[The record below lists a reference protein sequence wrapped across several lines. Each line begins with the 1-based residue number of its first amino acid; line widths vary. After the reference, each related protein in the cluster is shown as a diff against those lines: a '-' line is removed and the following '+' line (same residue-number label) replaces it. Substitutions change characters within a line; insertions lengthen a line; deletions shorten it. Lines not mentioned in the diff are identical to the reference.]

1 MKQFKQGFIGS
12 FKSIFSTKPLFS
24 TLILAVILYGFFY
37 PAAYKSQV
45 ASQLPIVVVNQDQTQ
60 LSQQIVERVM
70 LLRAVKVIEQTT
82 HFADAE
88 QMVRNHQADAIFMI
102 NPNLQASLL
111 HGDTGGISLYLSGAY
126 LIRTKE
132 IGKGLADTIKDTL
145 ASGAD
150 PLLKSLYIDAA
161 VPVESIA
168 LYNPTGG
175 YGDYIF
181 PAVSTLI
188 VHQTLLLGVG
198 MLVGLYRQQH
208 YRFHVS
214 NLLGISLAFMLIGC
228 CSCLYYF
235 GFVFWLQ
242 DYPRGHNLWGSLLAV
257 PVYVFAV
264 VMLGIWLGSLFDR
277 PERVAQVL
285 TFSSLPLFFLSGAS
299 WPLEAMPQWMATLA
313 WCLPSTAG
321 VRQFIQLNQMGAS
334 VMDVLPNLLILLSI
348 GSICM
353 WLGFRRLIRGN
364 LPLQQ
369 ASASTM
375 SHAPTQNT

>member
-1 MKQFKQGFIGS
+1 MNLFKQGFSGS
-12 FKSIFSTKPLFS
+12 FKTIFSTKPLFS
-24 TLILAVILYGFFY
+24 TLIMAVILYGFFY

-45 ASQLPIVVVNQDQTQ
+45 ASQLPIVVVNQDQSQ
-60 LSQQIVERVM
+60 LSQQIVQRVA
-70 LLRAVKVIEQTT
+70 LLRAVQVVQQTSN
-82 HFADAE
+82 FAEAE
-88 QMVRNHQADAIFMI
+88 QMVRSHQADAIFMI

-132 IGKGLADTIKDTL
+132 IGKGLADTIKD
-145 ASGAD
+145 SIVNGAD

-198 MLVGLYRQQH
+198 MLIGLYRQQR
-208 YRFHVS
+208 YRFNIS

-242 DYPRGHNLWGSLLAV
+242 DYPHGQNMAGSILAV

-299 WPLEAMPQWMATLA
+299 WPLEAMPHWMATLA

-334 VMDVLPNLLILLSI
+334 LTDVLPNLLILLVI
-348 GSICM
+348 GLLCM
-353 WLGFRRLIRGN
+353 LLGFRRLIR
-364 LPLQQ
+364 
-369 ASASTM
+369 
-375 SHAPTQNT
+375 